1 MPFCPTGQEFW
12 PEYIVGIFELKLADR
27 IFSGLRKKWKI
38 LQKEKKKIG

>member
-27 IFSGLRKKWKI
+27 IFSGLRKQMENS
-38 LQKEKKKIG
+38 LERKKKIG